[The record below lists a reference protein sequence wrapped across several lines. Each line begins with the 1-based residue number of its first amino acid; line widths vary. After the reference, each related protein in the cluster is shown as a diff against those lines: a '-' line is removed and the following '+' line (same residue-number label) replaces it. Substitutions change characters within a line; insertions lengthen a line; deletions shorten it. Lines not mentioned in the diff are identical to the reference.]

1 MNKYEIKIPM
11 CLVGV
16 VNAKN
21 KRDAIEIALNDF
33 DVKNTTCEFW
43 DIVEPQAS
51 EIKKSE
57 YDTVKEILIKHDVL
71 HKDIDQLDDPILMED
86 LYKHFQEEMPYG
98 TQKARTGDPDE
109 YIYDK
114 LEDLGLPLGEQQL

>member
-1 MNKYEIKIPM
+1 MSIGLYKIYNRKRNMAKIYNEYE
-11 CLVGV
+11 
-16 VNAKN
+16 
-21 KRDAIEIALNDF
+21 E
-33 DVKNTTCEFW
+33 VK
-43 DIVEPQAS
+43 
-51 EIKKSE
+51 K
-57 YDTVKEILIKHDVL
+57 ILIKHNAL
-71 HKDIDQLDDPILMED
+71 HLDIDQIDDTILMED

>member
-1 MNKYEIKIPM
+1 M
-11 CLVGV
+11 
-16 VNAKN
+16 
-21 KRDAIEIALNDF
+21 
-33 DVKNTTCEFW
+33 
-43 DIVEPQAS
+43 
-51 EIKKSE
+51 KSE

-71 HKDIDQLDDPILMED
+71 HKDIDQLDGEELMLD

>member
-1 MNKYEIKIPM
+1 M
-11 CLVGV
+11 
-16 VNAKN
+16 
-21 KRDAIEIALNDF
+21 
-33 DVKNTTCEFW
+33 
-43 DIVEPQAS
+43 
-51 EIKKSE
+51 KSE
-57 YDTVKEILIKHDVL
+57 YDTVKEILIKHDAL
-71 HKDIDQLDDPILMED
+71 HFDIDQLDDSDLMFA